1 MRKWIVIGLVAIFFF
16 YVVTNVTGFYTELLW
31 FKSLGYEEPFWTMY
45 TTEYLIGFVYFIV
58 FWLIIGL
65 NILIASRVKSVV
77 VKSGGEAFQQQIQFI
92 AKPAKLIFFGLLL
105 FVSYIM
111 SAAPAMKWMR
121 VLQFMNAEKFGDVD
135 AVFQKDIG
143 FYVYELPFYQSI
155 VNWLF
160 GVLIVAIIAS
170 AAVHVYKRAVNFTQ
184 QGGVSLG
191 QFTRRH
197 IMALIGLIL
206 FLYAFDYHYSQY
218 DILYKDNG
226 IVVGA
231 GYTDVNASLFGY
243 QVMQTIAIIGAL
255 GAFFAAFK
263 GSWKWL
269 TGSVVLQFGA
279 AFLFLN
285 IYPSLIQRFV
295 VKPNE
300 LEKEKPY
307 IEENIKQ
314 TRKAY
319 ELNKISVKDF
329 KYDLSL
335 TSADIKANNTT
346 IKNVTLWDYRPL
358 RDSYSQ
364 LQEIRPY
371 YNFYDVDIDRYFV
384 NGEYRQVM
392 LSARE
397 LNLQKIGSDNW
408 INKTF
413 IYTHGHG
420 IVMSPVNV
428 VTTEGQPEFF
438 IKNIP
443 PEFAVDIKLERPE
456 IYFGELQGIEDYIV
470 VKTSK
475 EEFDFPLGEKNQHT
489 FYKEDAGVGIGSFA
503 RKVLFAIRFGKF
515 NFLLNDYIQ
524 PESKII
530 YYRNIYNRINKLI
543 PYIKLDNDPYMVTEN
558 GRLYWIYDGFTTT
571 DQYPYA
577 KMSYEKSTSPFG
589 RGTAYNYI
597 RNSVKVVIDAYNGST
612 HIYSFNSE
620 NDPMIRVYSKIFP
633 GVFKPIQDMPD
644 YLKKHLRYPQD
655 MFDIQA
661 QLFTH
666 YHVEDANVFFNK
678 EDEWNIA
685 TEKYGDDVQYME
697 SYYVIMKLPEESKE
711 EFLLMIPFTPNTKP
725 NMIAW
730 FCARSDGDNYG
741 KLLVYKFP
749 KSELVY
755 GPMQVESRIDQT
767 PEISEKLTLWNQQ
780 GSRVT
785 RGNLLVIPIK
795 NSILYVEPLYLQSEQ
810 SKMPELKK
818 VIVSYDNYIFM
829 EDNLED
835 GLEKIFG
842 GNFASFTS
850 DKRSAEAAVNA
861 SAESEKGASA
871 VSSEVAKAIRE
882 LSRSAMENY
891 NNAQDALKK
900 GNWAK
905 YGESLERLKKDLE
918 KLSEKSKGIK

>member
-1 MRKWIVIGLVAIFFF
+1 MRKLIALGLLAVFFF
-16 YVVTNVTGFYTELLW
+16 YVIANATNFYTDLLW
-31 FKSLGYEEPFWTMY
+31 FKSLGYEDSFWTMY
-45 TTEYLIGFVYFIV
+45 TTEYLFGFIYFAV
-58 FWLIIGL
+58 FWLIVGA
-65 NILIASRVKSVV
+65 NILVASRVKSVV
-77 VKSGGEAFQQQIQFI
+77 VKPGGEVFQQQMEFI
-92 AKPAKLIFFGLLL
+92 AKPAKMIFFGLLL

-111 SAAPAMKWMR
+111 SAAPASNWMR
-121 VLQFMNAEKFGDVD
+121 ALQYLNSERFGDID
-135 AVFQKDIG
+135 SVFQKDIG
-143 FYVYELPFYQSI
+143 FYVYELPFYQSLI
-155 VNWLF
+155 NWLF
-160 GVLIVAIIAS
+160 GVLIVTIIAT
-170 AAVHVYKRAVNFTQ
+170 AAVHIYRRAVHFTPQ
-184 QGGVSLG
+184 GVSLG

-197 IMALIGLIL
+197 IMILIGLVL

-231 GYTDVNASLFGY
+231 GYTDVNAALFGY
-243 QVMQTIAIIGAL
+243 QLMQIVAVIGAL
-255 GAFFAAFK
+255 GAFFSAFK

-269 TGSVVLQFGA
+269 AGSVIIQFGA
-279 AFLFLN
+279 AFLFLS

-307 IEENIKQ
+307 IEENIKR

-319 ELNKISVKDF
+319 ELNKIVEKDF
-329 KYDLSL
+329 KYDLTL
-335 TSADIKANNTT
+335 TGADIRANNTT

-392 LSARE
+392 LSGRE

-443 PEFAVDIKLERPE
+443 PTFSVDIKIDRPE
-456 IYFGELQGIEDYIV
+456 IYFGELQSIDDYIV

-475 EEFDFPLGEKNQHT
+475 EEFDYPLGEKNQHT
-489 FYKEDAGVGIGSFA
+489 FYKEDSGVEIGSLG
-503 RKVLFAIRFGKF
+503 RKILFAIRFGKF

-530 YYRNIYNRINKLI
+530 YYRNISDRVSKLI
-543 PYIKLDNDPYMVTEN
+543 PYVKLDNDPYMVVEN
-558 GRLYWIYDGFTTT
+558 GRLYWIYDGFTIT

-577 KMSYEKSTSPFG
+577 KISYERSMSPFG
-589 RGTAYNYI
+589 RGTTYNYI
-597 RNSVKVVIDAYNGST
+597 RNSVKVVVDAYNGST
-612 HIYSFNSE
+612 QIYSFNPES
-620 NDPMIRVYSKIFP
+620 DPLIRVYSKIFP
-633 GVFKPIQDMPD
+633 GVFKPIDTMPD
-644 YLKKHLRYPQD
+644 FLKKHLRYPQD
-655 MFDIQA
+655 LFDIQA
-661 QLFTH
+661 QLFTQ

-685 TEKYGDDVQYME
+685 TEKYGDDVQRME

-711 EFLLMIPFTPNTKP
+711 EFLLMVPFTPNTKP

-730 FCARSDGDNYG
+730 FCARSDGDQYG
-741 KLLVYKFP
+741 KLMVYKFP

-780 GSRVT
+780 GSSVT

-795 NSILYVEPLYLQSEQ
+795 NSVLYVEPLYLQSQQ

-818 VIVSYDNYIFM
+818 VIVAYDNYIYM
-829 EDNLED
+829 EDNLET
-835 GLEKIFG
+835 GLEKVFG
-842 GNFASFTS
+842 GNFSSMSNEKASTS
-850 DKRSAEAAVNA
+850 AAA
-861 SAESEKGASA
+861 KEESDTGKSDSA
-871 VSSEVAKAIRE
+871 VPSDVAKAIRE

-891 NNAQDALKK
+891 NNAQEALRK
-900 GNWAK
+900 GNWTK
-905 YGESLERLKKDLE
+905 YGESLERMKKDLE
-918 KLSEKSKGIK
+918 KLAEKSKGIQ

>member
-1 MRKWIVIGLVAIFFF
+1 MRKWIAIGIAGLLLF
-16 YVVTNVTGFYTELLW
+16 YVVTNATYFYTELLW
-31 FKSLGYEEPFWTMY
+31 YKSLGYEDPFWTMY
-45 TTEYLIGFVYFIV
+45 TTEYVIGFIYFMV
-58 FWLIIGL
+58 FWLIAGI
-65 NILIASRVKSVV
+65 NILIASRVPSVV
-77 VKSGGEAFQQQIQFI
+77 IKPGGEVFQQQIQFV
-92 AKPAKLIFFGLLL
+92 AKPAKVIFFGLLL

-111 SAAPAMKWMR
+111 SAAPAMNWMR
-121 VLQFMNAEKFGDVD
+121 VLQFLHSEKFGDTD
-135 AVFQKDIG
+135 SVFGNDIG
-143 FYVYELPFYQSI
+143 FYVYELPFYQSMI
-155 VNWLF
+155 NWLF
-160 GVLIVAIIAS
+160 GVLIVTIIAS
-170 AAVHVYKRAVNFTQ
+170 VAVHVYKRAVNFTPQ
-184 QGGVSLG
+184 GVSLVP
-191 QFTRRH
+191 FTRRH
-197 IMALIGLIL
+197 IMVLIGLIL
-206 FLYAFDYHYSQY
+206 FLYAFDYHYSCY

-226 IVVGA
+226 IVFGA
-231 GYTDVNASLFGY
+231 SYADVNAALTGY
-243 QVMQTIAIIGAL
+243 RIMQVIAVL
-255 GAFFAAFK
+255 GGCIAFFAAIR

-269 TGSVVLQFGA
+269 IGSVALQFGA
-279 AFLFLN
+279 AFLVLN
-285 IYPSLIQRFV
+285 IYPSLIQRFI

-307 IEENIKQ
+307 IEENIRQ

-319 ELNKISVKDF
+319 ELNKIVEKNF

-335 TSADIKANNTT
+335 TSSDIKNNNIT

-371 YNFYDVDIDRYFV
+371 YNFYDVDIDRYV
-384 NGEYRQVM
+384 LKGEYRQVM
-392 LSARE
+392 LSGRE
-397 LNLQKIGSDNW
+397 LNLKKIGSDNW

-428 VTTEGQPEFF
+428 VSTEGQPEFF

-443 PEFAVDIKLERPE
+443 PETSVDIKLERPE
-456 IYFGELQGIEDYIV
+456 IYFGELQSPDDYIV

-475 EEFDFPLGEKNQHT
+475 EEFDYPLGEKNQHT
-489 FYKEDAGVGIGSFA
+489 FYKDESGVGIGSFA
-503 RKVLFAIRFGKF
+503 RKVLFAIRFGKL

-530 YYRNIYNRINKLI
+530 YYRNINDRIDKLI
-543 PYIKLDNDPYMVTEN
+543 PYIKLDNDPYMVVEN

-571 DQYPYA
+571 DQFPYA
-577 KMSYEKSTSPFG
+577 KMSYEKSSSPFG
-589 RGTAYNYI
+589 RGRAYNYI
-597 RNSVKVVIDAYNGST
+597 RNSVKVSIDAYNGST
-612 HIYSFNSE
+612 VIYSFNPES
-620 NDPMIRVYSKIFP
+620 DPLIRVYSKIFP
-633 GVFKPIQDMPD
+633 GVFQPIEAMPD

-655 MFDIQA
+655 LFDIQA
-661 QLFTH
+661 ELFTF
-666 YHVEDANVFFNK
+666 YHVEDANVFFNR

-685 TEKYGDDVQYME
+685 TEKYGDNVKRME

-711 EFLLMIPFTPNTKP
+711 EFLLMVPFTPNTKP

-730 FCARSDGDNYG
+730 FCARSDGENYG

-755 GPMQVESRIDQT
+755 GPLQVESRIDQT

-785 RGNLLVIPIK
+785 RGNLLVIPIN
-795 NSILYVEPLYLQSEQ
+795 NSVLYVEPLYLQSEQ

-818 VIVSYDNYIFM
+818 VIVAYDNYIYM
-829 EDNLED
+829 EDNLEN

-842 GNFASFTS
+842 GNFAAFNRE
-850 DKRSAEAAVNA
+850 KR
-861 SAESEKGASA
+861 A
-871 VSSEVAKAIRE
+871 VSASEERTSAALKSDALIPSETAKAIRE

-905 YGESLERLKKDLE
+905 YGESLERLRKDLE
-918 KLSEKSKGIK
+918 KLAEKSKGIQ

>member
-1 MRKWIVIGLVAIFFF
+1 MSKWIAAGLTAVFLF
-16 YVVTNVTGFYTELLW
+16 YLVNNLTDFYTELLW
-31 FKSLGYEEPFWTMY
+31 FRSLGYEDPFWTIY
-45 TTEYLIGFVYFIV
+45 TTEYVYGFLYFAV
-58 FWLIIGL
+58 FWLIVGVNL
-65 NILIASRVKSVV
+65 WIASRVPSVMV
-77 VKSGGEAFQQQIQFI
+77 RSGGEAFPQQLEVL
-92 AKPAKLIFFGLLL
+92 ARPAKFIFFGVLV
-105 FVSYIM
+105 FISYIM
-111 SAAPAMKWMR
+111 AAAPASNWMR
-121 VLQFMNAEKFGDVD
+121 VLQFLNSEKFGNTD

-143 FYVYELPFYQSI
+143 FYVYELPFYQST

-160 GVLIVAIIAS
+160 GVLIVTIIAT
-170 AAVHVYKRAVNFTQ
+170 AAAHVYKRAVHFTP
-184 QGGVSLG
+184 QGIRLG
-191 QFTRRH
+191 NFTRRH
-197 IMALIGLIL
+197 IMVLIAIVMIVYSL
-206 FLYAFDYHYSQY
+206 DYHFSQY

-226 IVVGA
+226 VVVGA
-231 GYTDVNASLFGY
+231 GYTDVNATLFGY
-243 QVMQTIAIIGAL
+243 QFMQFMAILAAAGAL
-255 GAFFAAFK
+255 AAAVK

-269 TGSVVLQFGA
+269 IGSAVLQVGA
-279 AFLFLN
+279 AFVVLN
-285 IYPSLIQRFV
+285 IYPALIQRFV

-314 TRKAY
+314 TRRAY
-319 ELNKISVKDF
+319 ELDKIVEKDF

-335 TSADIKANNTT
+335 TGSDIKANNTT

-371 YNFYDVDIDRYFV
+371 YNFYDVDIDRYV
-384 NGEYRQVM
+384 LNGEYRQVM

-420 IVMSPVNV
+420 VVMSPVNV
-428 VTTEGQPEFF
+428 VTSEGQPEFF

-443 PEFAVDIKLERPE
+443 PTFSVDMKIDRPE
-456 IYFGELQGIEDYIV
+456 IYFGELQNIDDYIV

-489 FYKEDAGVGIGSFA
+489 FYKEDAGVEIGSVG
-503 RKVLFAIRFGKF
+503 RKILFAIRFGKF

-530 YYRNIYNRINKLI
+530 YYRNITDRVRKII
-543 PYIKLDNDPYMVTEN
+543 PYIKLDNDPYMVVEN
-558 GRLYWIYDGFTTT
+558 GRLYWIFDGFTTT

-577 KMSYEKSTSPFG
+577 KMSYERSNSPFG
-589 RGTAYNYI
+589 RGRSYNYI
-597 RNSVKVVIDAYNGST
+597 RNSVKVVVDAYNGT
-612 HIYSFNSE
+612 TNIYSFNPDS
-620 NDPMIRVYSKIFP
+620 DPLIRVYAKIFP
-633 GVFKPIQDMPD
+633 GVFRSLDTMPE
-644 YLKKHLRYPQD
+644 YLRKHLRYPQD
-655 MFDIQA
+655 LFDIQA
-661 QLFTH
+661 QLFAQ
-666 YHVEDANVFFNK
+666 YHVEDANVFFNR
-678 EDEWNIA
+678 EDEWNTA
-685 TEKYGDDVQYME
+685 TEKYGDDVQRME
-697 SYYVIMKLPEESKE
+697 SYYVIMKLPEETKE
-711 EFLLMIPFTPNTKP
+711 EFLMMIPFTPNTKP

-730 FCARSDGDNYG
+730 FCARSDGENYG
-741 KLLVYKFP
+741 KLMVYKFP
-749 KSELVY
+749 KTELVY

-795 NSILYVEPLYLQSEQ
+795 NSVLYVEPLYLQSQQ

-818 VIVSYDNYIFM
+818 VIVAYENYIYM
-829 EDNLED
+829 EDNLET

-842 GNFASFTS
+842 GSITPGGT
-850 DKRSAEAAVNA
+850 DKSAVTAAV
-861 SAESEKGASA
+861 STAEELSKGVSA
-871 VSSEVAKAIRE
+871 VSSDLAKSIRD

-900 GNWAK
+900 GNWTR

-918 KLSEKSKGIK
+918 KLAEKSKGLQ

>member
-1 MRKWIVIGLVAIFFF
+1 MKKWVAIGLLAVFFF
-16 YVVTNVTGFYTELLW
+16 YVATNATGFYTELLW
-31 FKSLGYEEPFWTMY
+31 FRSLGYENPFWTMY
-45 TTEYLIGFVYFIV
+45 TSEYLLGFVYFAV
-58 FWLIIGL
+58 FWIIIGS

-77 VKSGGEAFQQQIQFI
+77 VKPGGEVFQQQLQFF

-111 SAAPAMKWMR
+111 AAAPATKWMR
-121 VLQFMNAEKFGDVD
+121 VLQYFNSESFGELDS
-135 AVFQKDIG
+135 VFQKDIG

-155 VNWLF
+155 INWLF
-160 GVLIVAIIAS
+160 GVLVVTIIAT
-170 AAVHVYKRAVNFTQ
+170 AAVHVYKRAVNFTPQ
-184 QGGVSLG
+184 GVSLG

-197 IMALIGLIL
+197 IMVLIGLIL

-231 GYTDVNASLFGY
+231 GYTDVNAALTGY
-243 QVMQTIAIIGAL
+243 MLMQVIALVGAC
-255 GAFFAAFK
+255 GAFISAFK
-263 GSWKWL
+263 GTWRWL
-269 TGSVVLQFGA
+269 IGSVILQFGA
-279 AFLFLN
+279 AFLLLN

-314 TRKAY
+314 TRRAY
-319 ELNKISVKDF
+319 ELDKITEKDF
-329 KYDLSL
+329 KYDLAL
-335 TSADIKANNTT
+335 TSSDIKANNAT

-443 PEFAVDIKLERPE
+443 PEKSVDITLDRPE
-456 IYFGELQGIEDYIV
+456 IYFGELQGIDDYIV

-503 RKVLFAIRFGKF
+503 RKAMFAIRFGKF

-530 YYRNIYNRINKLI
+530 YYRNINDRIKKLI
-543 PYIKLDNDPYMVTEN
+543 PYIKLDKDPYMVAEN

-571 DQYPYA
+571 NQYPYA
-577 KMSYEKSTSPFG
+577 KMSYEKSSSPFG
-589 RGTAYNYI
+589 AGITYNYI

-612 HIYSFNSE
+612 QIYSFNSE
-620 NDPMIRVYSKIFP
+620 TDPLIRVYAKIFP
-633 GVFKPIQDMPD
+633 GVFKPIQDMPE
-644 YLKKHLRYPQD
+644 YLRKHLRYPQD
-655 MFDIQA
+655 LFDIQA
-661 QLFTH
+661 KLFTF
-666 YHVEDANVFFNK
+666 YHVDDANVFFNR

-685 TEKYGDDVQYME
+685 TEKYGDDVKRME
-697 SYYVIMKLPEESKE
+697 SYYVIMRLPGESKE
-711 EFLLMIPFTPNTKP
+711 EFLLMVPFTPNTKP

-755 GPMQVESRIDQT
+755 GPLQVESRIDQT

-780 GSRVT
+780 GSSVT
-785 RGNLLVIPIK
+785 RGNLLVIPIN
-795 NSILYVEPLYLQSEQ
+795 NSVLYVEPLYLQSQQ

-818 VIVSYDNYIFM
+818 VIVAFDNYIFM
-829 EDNLED
+829 EDNLEN

-842 GNFASFTS
+842 GNFAAFNR
-850 DKRSAEAAVNA
+850 DKQSAESAEAASSVTDKNVA
-861 SAESEKGASA
+861 AI
-871 VSSEVAKAIRE
+871 SSETAKAIRD
-882 LSRSAMENY
+882 LSRSAMDNY

-900 GNWAK
+900 GNWTK

-918 KLSEKSKGIK
+918 KLSERSKGIK